1 MTTSSESLSESSSG
15 NSMRSPFASIIGTN
29 HVPSMGE
36 MLRLKALLAVPHTE
50 LNRLEL
56 EIARTQ
62 LVLDGLLRQKEEIK
76 NYIEAHQ
83 ALMSPIRQ
91 IPSETLAD
99 IFVWC
104 LPADRNATRSLKEA
118 PLLLTTIC
126 RNWRQVA
133 LDTPRLWTS
142 LHIFLPPHMSDI
154 AVLKRAIGVKTWLQR
169 SGSLPLSISF
179 HVEIP
184 LFSGATTTTTAMDF
198 PARLKLLIRT
208 LVPFG
213 HRFGDLFLS
222 LPSRDPRAFDDL
234 AMCKF
239 PILQSFRVRDANVFC
254 GSFYPPGPWNDVS
267 NSEDASGVSFAPL
280 LTQMPALKRLEVA
293 QISVGDGG
301 HLTLPLDWGL
311 LTDLSLQI
319 GDSMTD
325 QCYGVR
331 VTEAFD
337 ILRKTYNLQNLQ
349 ICIVLMPGDPFNST
363 SLGMIHLPHL
373 GSIRIKF
380 IPSQLDDH
388 SIPAQVSSVFR
399 YISPPSLKLLSVAC
413 YHDIPMGSALSGI
426 PFHTLENLEIAMTMT
441 SEALSGWL
449 SCVPEL
455 TSFKFEDLG
464 CSAGTESL
472 FSFSNTFR
480 DSHLFALTPSHDNP
494 SPLCPNLTTFRMI
507 NNLSCTATRTETRI
521 SSSALLGFVQAR
533 APTLK
538 NFDLFFDQDQCFAEN
553 DLTELRKL
561 KRNGLQMRLHYAKCP
576 LHEEEDLPLDG
587 LHPRPNPQPPIM
599 ADQIWDMDGVFG
611 TNCRVRMIV

>member
-1 MTTSSESLSESSSG
+1 MVSSWDL
-15 NSMRSPFASIIGTN
+15 MHSPFASVMGIN

-50 LNRLEL
+50 LDQLEL

-142 LHIFLPPHMSDI
+142 LHIFLPPHMSNI

-179 HVEIP
+179 HVKP
-184 LFSGATTTTTAMDF
+184 LFGPPPNITTTTMDF
-198 PARLKLLIRT
+198 SDRLKLLIRT

-213 HRFGDLFLS
+213 HRFGNLFLS
-222 LPSRDPRAFDDL
+222 LPSTERGAFNDL
-234 AMCKF
+234 SMCQF
-239 PILQSFRVRDANVFC
+239 PILQSFRVRDANIFC
-254 GSFYPPGPWNDVS
+254 GSFYAPGPWNDGS
-267 NSEDASGVSFAPL
+267 SSENASRVPFAPL
-280 LTQMPALKRLEVA
+280 LTQMQALKRLEVA
-293 QISVGDGG
+293 EISVRDGS
-301 HLTLPLDWGL
+301 HLTLPINWGL
-311 LTDLSLQI
+311 LTDLNLQS
-319 GDSMTD
+319 GDSTTN
-325 QCYGVR
+325 QCHGVR

-337 ILRKTYNLQNLQ
+337 ILRKTSNLQNLQ
-349 ICIVLMPGDPFNST
+349 ICIALMPDHPFDST
-363 SLGMIHLPHL
+363 SLGMVHLPHL
-373 GSIRIKF
+373 GSIRFKF
-380 IPSQLDDH
+380 MPCQLDDH
-388 SIPAQVSSVFR
+388 TIPAQVCSVFQ
-399 YISPPSLKLLSVAC
+399 YISPPSLKLLSVVWDHC
-413 YHDIPMGSALSGI
+413 FPMGSALSGI
-426 PFHTLENLEIAMTMT
+426 PFHTLETLEIAMGMT
-441 SEALSGWL
+441 SEALTGWL

-455 TSFKFEDLG
+455 TSFKFNDLG

-472 FSFSNTFR
+472 FPFTNTFC
-480 DSHLFALTPSHDNP
+480 DSHLFALTPSQDNP
-494 SPLCPNLTTFRMI
+494 SPLCPKLTTFRMI
-507 NNLSCTATRTETRI
+507 NHLHLPTETSI

-538 NFDLFFDQDQCFAEN
+538 TFDLFFDRDQSFAEN
-553 DLTELRKL
+553 DLIELRKL
-561 KRNGLQMRLHYAKCP
+561 KKNGLQMRLHNAKYP
-576 LHEEEDLPLDG
+576 LPEDLPSDG
-587 LHPRPNPQPPIM
+587 LHPRTTPQLPFMAKRNPM
-599 ADQIWDMDGVFG
+599 SDMEGVFG
-611 TNCRVRMIV
+611 TDRVV